1 MTIQSNKLFIEGRSL
16 WQEYLNLN
24 DYSFEPTE
32 DGLKK
37 LSEELK
43 LTKSYIRERIYRFLS
58 A

>member
-1 MTIQSNKLFIEGRSL
+1 MTIQSNKLFIEGRNL

-24 DYSFEPTE
+24 DYAFEPTE

-37 LSEELK
+37 LAQKLK
-43 LTKSYIRERIYRFLS
+43 LTKSYIRQRIHCFLS